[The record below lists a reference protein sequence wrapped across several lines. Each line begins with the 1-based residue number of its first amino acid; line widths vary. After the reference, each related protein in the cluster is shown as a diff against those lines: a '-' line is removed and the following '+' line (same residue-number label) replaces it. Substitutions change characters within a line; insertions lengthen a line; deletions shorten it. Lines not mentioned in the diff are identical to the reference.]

1 MLKNIV
7 LLILISVLD
16 LHAVTII
23 NNSARTLILTHFA
36 SCAENGNKEKR
47 VDLKKVIFLEPQK
60 YTIEPH
66 ITSFIAVAKNGGF
79 EIFKNVNNKS
89 TIYLAEKKSS
99 TSVFQ
104 EMFELP
110 TLYQ

>member
-1 MLKNIV
+1 MFKNIII
-7 LLILISVLD
+7 LFLIHTLD
-16 LHAVTII
+16 LAAVTII

-36 SCAENGNKEKR
+36 SSAENGNKEKR

-66 ITSFIAVAKNGGF
+66 VTHFIAVAETGGF
-79 EIFKNVNNKS
+79 EIFKNVNNKN
-89 TIYLAEKKSS
+89 TIYLADKKCT
-99 TSVFQ
+99 TSATQ